1 MRTTLTI
8 DSDLL
13 ERVRAI
19 AEHEKRSIGE
29 VVSERLR
36 KSFETSGPELEMWN
50 GFPQLPRRGAVV
62 TMQMINAARDED
74 G

>member
-8 DSDLL
+8 DGDLL
-13 ERVRAI
+13 QRVRAI

-50 GFPQLPRRGAVV
+50 GFPQLPRRGVVV
-62 TMQMINAARDED
+62 TMQMVNAARDED

>member
-8 DSDLL
+8 DGDLL
-13 ERVRAI
+13 QRVRAI

-62 TMQMINAARDED
+62 TMQMVNAARDED

>member
-8 DSDLL
+8 DDDVLD
-13 ERVRAI
+13 RARAI
-19 AEHEKRSIGE
+19 ADQENRSLGD

-36 KSFETSGPELEMWN
+36 KSFEAAGPTLESWN

-62 TMQMINAARDED
+62 TMQMVNAARDEE

>member
-1 MRTTLTI
+1 MRTTLNI
-8 DSDLL
+8 DDDVLD
-13 ERVRAI
+13 RAR
-19 AEHEKRSIGE
+19 AVADHENRSLGD

-36 KSFETSGPELEMWN
+36 KSFETSGPKLETWN

-62 TMQMINAARDED
+62 TMQMVNAARDED

>member
-8 DSDLL
+8 DDDLL
-13 ERVRAI
+13 DRARAI
-19 AEHEKRSIGE
+19 ASHENRSLGE

-36 KSFETSGPELEMWN
+36 KSFEAPHPQLEMWN

-62 TMQMINAARDED
+62 TMEMVNAARDED

>member
-8 DSDLL
+8 DDDLL
-13 ERVRAI
+13 ERARAI
-19 AEHEKRSIGE
+19 ADYENRSIGE

-36 KSFETSGPELEMWN
+36 KSFEAPASSTDMWN

-62 TMQMINAARDED
+62 TMAMVNASRDEED
-74 G
+74 

>member
-8 DSDLL
+8 DDDLL
-13 ERVRAI
+13 ERARAI
-19 AEHEKRSIGE
+19 AEHENRSLGD

-36 KSFETSGPELEMWN
+36 KSFETPGPELETWN

-62 TMQMINAARDED
+62 TMQMVNAARDDD